1 MLSWLVVLLGV
12 AGRGGAEHWCGYRA
26 EWNTSQAQVLWEGG
40 AGGGWVAAR
49 PGPVLVTLTATVG
62 GMLPPKPGDLLLVP
76 SPVRCNTILEQK
88 PQSQTCLVI
97 NVSC

>member
-1 MLSWLVVLLGV
+1 MLGQPRTEPRPDVGGHGGDPGHGRRHRVEREV
-12 AGRGGAEHWCGYRA
+12 AQGE
-26 EWNTSQAQVLWEGG
+26 
-40 AGGGWVAAR
+40 AGPA